1 MNSNTI
7 RNVMGVHRETGS
19 LSVNSPPIL
28 DHLSRRK
35 SIAYTDTTISDLIR
49 NAPWIGT
56 VESVKEGS
64 SVDSLTS
71 AIALWVTAT
80 IVPKVREEV
89 IKESELEVQEALEN
103 VKNEM
108 NSVKEA
114 NREIMGRGSPEEC
127 KELFINRMESL
138 KKELLEKQTLVLQ
151 VDAIQLEIDSKTSFV
166 TNSDGTLKYVSD
178 ENHRKEKDA
187 MSKEI
192 TTLRKTREKRHLCF
206 VREATGND
214 AGVVLDAKGTEKIS
228 FPSDSCLNISYEQF
242 FTKFTRW
249 LQGSP
254 EGLSFYALHPFIMRI
269 LTSFS
274 PSEGC
279 WWSPPH
285 PSDVAKDAAWITA
298 EYVDQAER
306 LCSLMKEKWEK
317 DWNTI
322 TDTYTYG
329 RDGQHSV
336 HEAFLP
342 GDALRVIHCLV
353 TKISDVE
360 GDAVDSVEMLLLSA
374 PRKFAEQHPKLAC
387 DHLSALLQKASNLN
401 ATVPFRLT
409 AQICENL
416 GKRNTKYLFI
426 AEKYKSLP
434 ENTPRD
440 KCGNLLLKLVTDI
453 KRKAEDIDRDEGGK
467 PGTHTARAICESSEE
482 VRSMNEPGRND
493 GGGKKNFPT
502 CRAENCN
509 TKVCEARA
517 SKVRPYP
524 PHPSGLCL
532 EHFFN
537 MIRQK
542 PVKLK
547 DGLYICS
554 EKQAD
559 GSWKYSTSNSPQ
571 VREKPKK
578 AYFLTKSEILLD
590 TIMTLTSDGS
600 DDGIV
605 TESELELMVQNELE
619 LRAIGIGS
627 STNKRKR
634 EEVIAVEK
642 SPQEMRSI
650 FSSNAE

>member
-453 KRKAEDIDRDEGGK
+453 KRKA
-467 PGTHTARAICESSEE
+467 
-482 VRSMNEPGRND
+482 
-493 GGGKKNFPT
+493 
-502 CRAENCN
+502 
-509 TKVCEARA
+509 
-517 SKVRPYP
+517 
-524 PHPSGLCL
+524 
-532 EHFFN
+532 
-537 MIRQK
+537 
-542 PVKLK
+542 
-547 DGLYICS
+547 
-554 EKQAD
+554 D